1 MKEENT
7 EAVLHNIKYRRSI
20 FPPSYT
26 DQEISKETLIALLEC
41 ANNAP
46 THKRTE
52 PWRFTVFRKQGL
64 ARLAEKMAE
73 LYRDSATE
81 ELFMQ
86 KKYDVTYDKITQSS
100 AVLAIIVDYS
110 GKVPGWE
117 ELAAVSC
124 AVQNIWLAAAAKG
137 IGSYWSSP
145 TAVTDQL
152 GEFLNLKESQR
163 CLGLFYMGYH
173 SEPDRESVRAPISE
187 KITWIEA

>member
-1 MKEENT
+1 MKEENA

-26 DQEISKETLIALLEC
+26 NQEISKETLIALLEC

-52 PWRFTVFRKQGL
+52 PWRFTVFRNNGL
-64 ARLAEKMAE
+64 PKLAEKMAE
-73 LYRDSATE
+73 LYKESTTE
-81 ELFMQ
+81 GQFMQ
-86 KKYDVTYDKITQSS
+86 KKYDVTYEKITQSS

-110 GKVPGWE
+110 GKVPEWE

-145 TAVTDQL
+145 APATDQL
-152 GEFLNLKESQR
+152 HEFLNLKENQH

-173 SEPDRESVRAPISE
+173 SEPERESIRTPISE
-187 KITWIEA
+187 KITWVEG